1 MYNFINKNEISLE
14 LNPSVAKQ
22 CNIVV
27 TGKKRQPILDF
38 FDIDYKYLED
48 EDIFDF
54 DEGKKVNVVFNDEE
68 AFLIFKHKKNKKIK
82 SGWSKEI
89 QIEPSPNIKEYLK
102 NISDE
107 NKNLKEPHGVNIAR
121 NEEGIEVIIFPIK
134 NQIIFEDIDRTN
146 ESFEYSHGF
155 NNVVNVFSNCLE
167 LIIPIFQRKY
177 VWSVSQIDQ
186 LLDDIYNMIKTNKH
200 HYLGEV
206 IIIDDLIIDGQQRL
220 TTLGLL
226 LYALDIIDVKKLSFV
241 RDFNPIFNHEYN
253 NQIKL
258 LEDVKNGN
266 GPTYTENSHVENLMH
281 IIKRLNS
288 NDIKITKDDLTK
300 LMINVTY
307 LSGTEY
313 DAPVVYNSINNTGIP
328 LKEFELIKTILFN
341 SETMESYEARE
352 LNKYFDKKDK
362 DLDNL
367 FRYYCC
373 IKFGKL
379 PSKDEKSGKNI
390 SISKIYKEYIDKE
403 YKGQFT
409 IADLMTEKVEIE
421 KWFDIISKVMN
432 KEFGED
438 METNSLLTW
447 LIEVESE
454 IIPLIAVI
462 LSSESASVPR
472 ITKALVAKMIRVLL
486 RNESIGSYKFDKLSN
501 IVYNR
506 LKEKDEI
513 SSDYIIE
520 LLSEIKKFSNITEE
534 GLKYQK
540 DISNSNAKH
549 ILALY
554 NYTLV
559 GTLEAIDTRKY
570 HVEHIFPNNP
580 QPSDIEKNPDYM
592 SWVDKIGNKTLL
604 SGVSNSGEGNKP
616 FKDKKE
622 IYKEADFEITKE
634 LYENYKNEDEFGKD
648 QVEERTIEIIVKLLR
663 EFTL

>member
-1 MYNFINKNEISLE
+1 MYNFIKKNEISLE
-14 LNPSVAKQ
+14 LNRSVANQ

-27 TGKKRQPILDF
+27 SGKKRQPILDF
-38 FDIDYKYLED
+38 FDINYKYIED

-68 AFLIFKHKKNKKIK
+68 AFLKFKHKKNKKNK

-89 QIEPSPNIKEYLK
+89 QIEPSPNIKDYLK
-102 NISDE
+102 KISDE

-121 NEEGIEVIIFPIK
+121 NEEEIEVIIFPIYQ
-134 NQIIFEDIDRTN
+134 QIIFEDIDRTN
-146 ESFEYSHGF
+146 KSFDTHGF
-155 NNVVNVFSNCLE
+155 NNVVNVFSNCLS
-167 LIIPIFQRKY
+167 LRIPIFQRKY
-177 VWSVSQIDQ
+177 VWSVSQINQ

-206 IIIDDLIIDGQQRL
+206 IIIGDLIIDGQQRL

-226 LYALDIIDVKKLSFV
+226 LYALDIIDVNKLSFV
-241 RDFNPIFNHEYN
+241 RDFDHRFNHEYN

-258 LEDVKNGN
+258 LEDVKKGN
-266 GPTYTENSHVENLMH
+266 EPTYTENSHVENLMH

-288 NDIKITKDDLTK
+288 NDIKITKDKLTK

-307 LSGTEY
+307 LSEKEY

-362 DLDNL
+362 DLDDI

-379 PSKDEKSGKNI
+379 PSKDEKSEKNI

-409 IADLMTEKVEIE
+409 KDDLMREKVEIE
-421 KWFDIISKVMN
+421 KWFDIITKVMN

-501 IVYNR
+501 NVYNR
-506 LKEKDEI
+506 LKEKGEI

-520 LLSEIKKFSNITEE
+520 LLSEINKFSNITEE
-534 GLKYQK
+534 VLKYQK
-540 DISNSNAKH
+540 DISNLNAKH

-559 GTLEAIDTRKY
+559 RTFEAIDTRKY

-616 FKDKKE
+616 FKEKKE
-622 IYKEADFEITKE
+622 TYKEADFEITKE
-634 LYENYKNEDEFGKD
+634 LYEKYKNKDEFGKG
-648 QVEERTIEIIVKLLR
+648 QVEERTVKIIEKLLS
-663 EFTL
+663 EFNL